1 MPPAFP
7 FFFQVTFEKDIPY
20 LKRITILRDHKI
32 YFCIRK
38 SYATKF
44 FTVMPDDPKNC
55 MSIFYKKQVIK

>member
-38 SYATKF
+38 SYAKKF
-44 FTVMPDDPKNC
+44 FAVMPVVCQYFTKNKLLNK
-55 MSIFYKKQVIK
+55 F